1 MFWHKLLLIYFLLAS
16 RNVIPLLKE
25 FAEEKGSSLIFN
37 KFEVPK
43 YVCGK
48 SKKINNSTSNGKT
61 VHDDESGIII
71 LEDLSSQG
79 YNLVDPDLMM
89 FNLEEIK
96 VIWIYCE
103 TGRTKKVFV
112 SFSVLS

>member
-1 MFWHKLLLIYFLLAS
+1 MAS
-16 RNVIPLLKE
+16 RNVIPLLKK

-43 YVCGK
+43 YVLGK

-61 VHDDESGIII
+61 VHDENGIII
-71 LEDLSSQG
+71 VEDLSSQG

-96 VIWIYCE
+96 V
-103 TGRTKKVFV
+103 
-112 SFSVLS
+112 L